1 MIDEKASNVDLDT
14 AADRITSSVDAGTKY
29 VNTMETIRDALD
41 QTDNSGTTLGAMV
54 GASVE
59 TTEAET
65 LFNVEKGMPTNV
77 AKKVDDAAKKIG
89 G

>member
-1 MIDEKASNVDLDT
+1 MIDARQSDVNLDT
-14 AADRITSSVDAGTKY
+14 SGDRINASKDAGTRF
-29 VNTMETIRDALD
+29 VNTMETIRDSLD
-41 QTDNSGTTLGAMV
+41 RTNNEGTTLGAMV

-59 TTEAET
+59 ITEAET
-65 LFNVEKGMPTNV
+65 RFNVEKGIPSNV

>member
-1 MIDEKASNVDLDT
+1 MVDKLTSNVDLDSSQERV
-14 AADRITSSVDAGTKY
+14 AASADAGTRF
-29 VNTMETIRDALD
+29 VNTMETIRDSLD
-41 QTDNSGTTLGAMV
+41 ASDNSGTTLGAMV

-65 LFNVEKGMPTNV
+65 RFNIEKGMPANV
-77 AKKVDDAAKKIG
+77 AKKVDDASKKIG